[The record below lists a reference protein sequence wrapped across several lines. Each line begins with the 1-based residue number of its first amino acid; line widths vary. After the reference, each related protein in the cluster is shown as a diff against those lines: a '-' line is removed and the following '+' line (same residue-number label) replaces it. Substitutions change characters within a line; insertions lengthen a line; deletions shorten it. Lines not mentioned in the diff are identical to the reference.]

1 MGILLVLLL
10 VPEPVL
16 GQECFNGVLCVIAE
30 ERDDGVRVYVDN
42 LSSEDL
48 VVVFEVGG
56 QNIRSSAA
64 FPYQAT
70 YPGNRRTFAFTLQ
83 RLDKRHAWRYS
94 YRLTWRKV
102 VNQLGCQDQLFCI
115 ETQEEG
121 PYLDIYV
128 RNQQPIDVTIEL
140 DFTSDN
146 AVAEASMPHT
156 ASYPGLQ
163 RRLAFRLKRKNR
175 LSGGRHAYTYRWVY
189 GRLHARHDAAVAY
202 SLPYASGRAYSVIQ
216 GFHGA
221 FSHQGRY
228 AIDWDMPERTPVH
241 AARGGLIV
249 EVQDGYREGGLDGR
263 LKTKANYILVQ
274 HDDGTIGNY
283 VHLAPNG
290 VFVKV
295 GQRVAA
301 GQVIGVSGN
310 TGYSSGPHLHFEV
323 YTITE
328 SLERRTVPI
337 RFRVEGDRVVE
348 IQEGQAFTAL
358 SP

>member
-1 MGILLVLLL
+1 MGILSVLLL
-10 VPEPVL
+10 MPEPVM
-16 GQECFNGVLCVIAE
+16 GQECF
-30 ERDDGVRVYVDN
+30 DGVVCVLAEDRRDGVQMYVDN
-42 LSSEDL
+42 LSSDDL

-56 QNIRSSAA
+56 QNIQSSVV
-64 FPYQAT
+64 FPHRAT
-70 YPGNRRTFAFTLQ
+70 YPANRRTFAFTLQ

-102 VNQLGCQDQLFCI
+102 VNPLGCQDQLFCI

-128 RNQQPIDVTIEL
+128 DNRQPIDITLEL

-146 AVAEASMPHT
+146 AVSEVSMPHT
-156 ASYPGLQ
+156 ASYPGL
-163 RRLAFRLKRKNR
+163 RRTLALRLKRKNR

-189 GRLHARHDAAVAY
+189 GRLHAHHDDAVAY
-202 SLPYASGRAYSVIQ
+202 VLPYASGKTYPVIQ
-216 GFHGA
+216 GFNGA

-241 AARGGLIV
+241 AARSGLVV
-249 EVQDGYREGGLDGR
+249 EVQDGYREGGLEDR
-263 LKTKANYILVQ
+263 LRTKANYIMVQ

-290 VFVKV
+290 AFVKV

-301 GQVIGVSGN
+301 GQAIGVSGN

-323 YTITE
+323 YTITP

-337 RFRVEGDRVVE
+337 RFRVEGRRVVE
-348 IQEGQAFTAL
+348 IQEGQAYTA
-358 SP
+358 SFR